1 MSWEQKKG
9 TNKHLRVFMYGE
21 SGTGKTYL
29 SLEFP
34 NPGIIPFER
43 GQIHYRDEFDFIELT
58 PDTEDGRWNSRDLL
72 TEIRKLKDPDNI
84 PVIASTGKKI
94 ETLIIDTIGGILAG
108 VQGILFEEQ
117 SVKIMKSKRPVKEVA
132 HKDWGDMKRHYA
144 DFMEALDGLEMNV
157 VVLGRMKID
166 QKTGQLVEFADV
178 STEYQFDMVL
188 ELRHLEG
195 EHRKIKIW
203 KDRTKHYVRH
213 QEVRDPTYKT
223 FFKPV
228 FDDLQSGKTVL
239 TQSSGGKPTETP
251 KKPLKPNPVGK
262 ESGLHSIK
270 KEKKTVKTGPKK
282 KVTKKKTPAKKGKV
296 EETDDYTKTTMT
308 VDGKEVEYWSPKNAK
323 GKRAFLVNIFNDKN
337 HLLWSEL
344 NNMVGGN
351 KSAFLPAET
360 EDEDIDTIWEML
372 IENNSKITI
381 E

>member
-29 SLEFP
+29 SLMFP

-58 PDTEDGRWNSRDLL
+58 PNTEDGRWNSRDLL
-72 TEIRKLKDPDNI
+72 TEIRKLKDPNNI
-84 PVIASTGKKI
+84 PVIGSTGKKM

-108 VQGILFEEQ
+108 VQGVLFEEQ
-117 SVKIMKSKRPVKEVA
+117 TEKVMKSKRPVKEIA
-132 HKDWGDMKRHYA
+132 HKDWGEMKRHYA
-144 DFMEALDGLEMNV
+144 DFMEALDNLDMNV

-195 EHRKIKIW
+195 EHRKIKVW
-203 KDRTKHYVRH
+203 KDRTKHYKRH
-213 QEVRDPTYKT
+213 EEARDPTYET

-239 TQSSGGKPTETP
+239 TQASGGQPAETP
-251 KKPLKPNPVGK
+251 KKPPVK
-262 ESGLHSIK
+262 DSK
-270 KEKKTVKTGPKK
+270 KA
-282 KVTKKKTPAKKGKV
+282 PAKKPPAKKKGSKKSKAV
-296 EETDDYTKTTMT
+296 DAKIEETENYTKTTMT

-323 GKRAFLVNIFNDKN
+323 GKRAFLINIFNNKK
-337 HLLWSEL
+337 HVLWAEL
-344 NNMVGGN
+344 NEMIGGN
-351 KSAFLPAET
+351 KSAFLPTET